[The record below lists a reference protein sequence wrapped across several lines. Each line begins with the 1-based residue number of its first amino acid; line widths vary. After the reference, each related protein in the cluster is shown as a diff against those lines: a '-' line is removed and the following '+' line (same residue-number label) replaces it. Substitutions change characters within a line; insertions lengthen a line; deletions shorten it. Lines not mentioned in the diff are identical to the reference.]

1 MEGGEGE
8 RWDDLVAWTVA
19 HGDVGIEALS
29 GIPGVVGAAPV
40 QNIGAYGQELSPFLS
55 SVYFLDEGS
64 VQPRRIL
71 ASELGLGYRDS
82 LFKQGWLR
90 GIISAIE
97 LDLVPPT
104 DSPTATLSE
113 SVAFEQL
120 ARARD

>member
-1 MEGGEGE
+1 MSRG
-8 RWDDLVAWTVA
+8 LCLAVAQMFSPVTRGSTARSCVF
-19 HGDVGIEALS
+19 
-29 GIPGVVGAAPV
+29 PPPV
-40 QNIGAYGQELSPFLS
+40 QNIGAYGHELSTVLS
-55 SVYFLDEGS
+55 SVDFLDEVS

-120 ARARD
+120 